1 MRSTNLEE
9 RIFVWGVF
17 PLEAR
22 VQPDTHLQAGWLS
35 LRCCFYLRK
44 LIQCIVIQLI
54 LLVRSRYK
62 P

>member
-1 MRSTNLEE
+1 M
-9 RIFVWGVF
+9 
-17 PLEAR
+17 
-22 VQPDTHLQAGWLS
+22 QPGTHLQAGWLS

-44 LIQCIVIQLI
+44 LIRRIAIQLI